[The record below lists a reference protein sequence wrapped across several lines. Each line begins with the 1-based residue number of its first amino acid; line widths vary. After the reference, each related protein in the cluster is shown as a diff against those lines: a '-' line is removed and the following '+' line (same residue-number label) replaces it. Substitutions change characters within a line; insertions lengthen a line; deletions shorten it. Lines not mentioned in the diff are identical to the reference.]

1 MDRLGEVVVEG
12 ATFAGRACALALAR
26 RGLPVTLVADPG
38 QDRESSRPLGY
49 RPWWP
54 LMDPSLY
61 PFAVRGVDLLE
72 ALWEESGGGFAMD
85 RHGDLWL
92 ARDEPEVE
100 VLRLA
105 AGRAA
110 LLGAGPLREHLTPE
124 WYLPSPARG
133 LTGVPGGL
141 DLIEGQAGLR
151 GALPSLSIGAAGGL
165 HVRRAG
171 TVDPVGFGRWLDR
184 AVAAELVTVVADP
197 LVAVE
202 PRGLFHQV
210 TLRSGRELAAVAVV
224 VATDRRATEIA
235 RRVTGGG
242 GLREWLRVEA
252 HAVAGRALPPGS
264 PSLHLR
270 AGDGEWIEVR
280 PNDSGIP
287 TLRWTVPAVGAAHLA
302 DLVAD
307 LEARVEDLLSGI
319 GAGPAG
325 FTTAAAPVFLAPD
338 RRPIVGPIGAS
349 YLATAG
355 HGQSIGSALAAAE
368 VLAEYLLEGQFP
380 GYGRAV
386 AVPRSGFEPASGTAA
401 REVFE

>member
-38 QDRESSRPLGY
+38 QDRESGLPLGY

-54 LMDPSLY
+54 LMDPALY

-72 ALWEESGGGFAMD
+72 ALWEESGGGFDMN

-100 VLRLA
+100 ALRLA

-141 DLIEGQAGLR
+141 DLIEGHAGLR
-151 GALPSLSIGAAGGL
+151 GALPSLSIAAAGGL

-184 AVAAELVTVVADP
+184 AVAAELVSVVADR

-202 PRGLFHQV
+202 RRGVFQQV

-235 RRVTGGG
+235 RRVIGGC

-252 HAVAGRALPPGS
+252 HAVARRTMPPGS

-270 AGDGEWIEVR
+270 AGDAEWIEVR
-280 PNDSGIP
+280 PNGSGQP
-287 TLRWTVPAVGAAHLA
+287 TLRWTVPVVGAAHLA

-307 LEARVEDLLSGI
+307 LEARVEDLLPGI
-319 GAGPAG
+319 GAGRAG
-325 FTTAAAPVFLAPD
+325 FTTAAAPVSLAPD

-386 AVPRSGFEPASGTAA
+386 AVPRSGFELASGTAP